1 MPDLQYAALQ
11 AWLQEHAPAVA
22 NGPVDGHGSRP
33 GGQLSSKIGELGA
46 AIDSAVAEVEV
57 PILNNLDRSS
67 TETFRLV
74 LAHLSPAIRL
84 RLLASLDM
92 VNASESRRTLEAC
105 FAVDRNGY
113 GDLNRQTVD
122 EFGRLETLGRVF
134 APDRL
139 NDLVTACRQADL
151 EGLSG

>member
-22 NGPVDGHGSRP
+22 NGPVDGLGSRA
-33 GGQLSSKIGELGA
+33 GGQLSSKILELGA
-46 AIDSAVAEVEV
+46 VIDSSLTGVEV
-57 PILNNLDRSS
+57 PELNNLDRSYP
-67 TETFRLV
+67 ETLRLV
-74 LAHLSPAIRL
+74 VAHLSPAIRL
-84 RLLASLDM
+84 RLLASLDTA
-92 VNASESRRTLEAC
+92 NASENRRALEAC
-105 FAVDRNGY
+105 FAVDVDGY
-113 GDLNRQTVD
+113 GDLNRLTID